1 MKVNNWPVY
10 SKEEADIIRKILLS
24 NKVNYL
30 FGDEG
35 KKFEK
40 NFSTFSNCKYA
51 LAVANGTLALDLC
64 LRSID
69 LENNDEVIVTGR
81 SFVASASCI
90 SVLGAEPVFVDVDI
104 NSQNLDVNLL
114 EKALTKK
121 TKAILCVHFAGFP
134 CNMKKIM
141 SFARKNNLYV
151 IEDCAQAHGAK
162 INRKSVGSFGDISAW
177 SFCNDKIITTG
188 GEGGM
193 VTTNSKKLYN
203 KVASFNNHGKNLKKF
218 YSLTSKKI
226 KSFPYI
232 HDELGLNYR
241 LTEIQS
247 ALGNFQL
254 KKIKEWTK
262 LRNNNADYIINKIKE
277 LQIVNVPEIDK
288 NYVHAFYKLYI
299 TLNNEFI
306 KPEKNRSNILDA
318 LISEGVNA
326 SFGSCGRIFAEK
338 AFKNTKTIPNGLP
351 VSSLLERNSI
361 MLQVHPTMTAKE
373 LKHTAKTLH
382 KVLLDHQK

>member
-10 SKEEADIIRKILLS
+10 SKEEADIIKKILLS

-30 FGDEG
+30 FGNEG

-104 NSQNLDVNLL
+104 NSQNLDINLL

-151 IEDCAQAHGAK
+151 IEDCAQAHGAR

-203 KVASFNNHGKNLKKF
+203 KVASFNNHGKNLKKY

-254 KKIKEWTK
+254 KKMKEWTK
-262 LRNNNADYIINKIKE
+262 LRNNNANYIINKIKE
-277 LQIVNVPEIDK
+277 LHIVNVPEIDK

>member
-262 LRNNNADYIINKIKE
+262 LRNNNAEYIINKIKE